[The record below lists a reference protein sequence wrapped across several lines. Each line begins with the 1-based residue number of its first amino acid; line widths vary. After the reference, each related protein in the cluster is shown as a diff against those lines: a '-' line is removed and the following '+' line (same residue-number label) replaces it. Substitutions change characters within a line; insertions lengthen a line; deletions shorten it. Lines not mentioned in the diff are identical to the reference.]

1 MKIIKDYLDKNLFNN
16 LQSIVFSETFPF
28 YYRGFTGHRLD
39 KSDFYFEHIL
49 YQEKQQSS
57 PHFDDLLMPIIGNL
71 KYNFLIRA
79 KLNCYTIKSKHI
91 HTEMHRDY
99 SFDHQVALFS
109 FNTCNGYTYFED
121 TEEKIKSVANQ
132 LIIFDGKR
140 NHCSVSQ
147 TDSNLRINININIL

>member
-1 MKIIKDYLDKNLFNN
+1 M
-16 LQSIVFSETFPF
+16 
-28 YYRGFTGHRLD
+28 
-39 KSDFYFEHIL
+39 

-79 KLNCYTIKSKHI
+79 KLNCYTINSKHI

-147 TDSNLRINININIL
+147 TDSNLRINKNNNIL